1 MTHKDKEKKHKRCMK
16 AKNESKINTELC
28 YQTKY
33 YNNNIVVMIIKCI
46 CDFLQAVYYFSYN
59 H

>member
-1 MTHKDKEKKHKRCMK
+1 MEAKH
-16 AKNESKINTELC
+16 ESKINTELC

-33 YNNNIVVMIIKCI
+33 YNIVVIIIKCI
-46 CDFLQAVYYFSYN
+46 CDFLQAVCYFAYN